1 MGLTSALQV
10 GRSALQTSQAAIEL
24 AGNNLSNVATRG
36 YSRQEMVITPAGVSN
51 IGGGNFIGRGVQLE
65 QIIRRTDEALNSRL
79 RGSIAD
85 QSGAL
90 MKQEIIGQIEALQ
103 NELTGIDLST
113 NLNDFFNA
121 FGDLSNRPLESSLRS
136 LVLQR
141 GETLAGFVRDLRGGL
156 SDLREQLDT
165 RIRNSA
171 TAANDL
177 LTQIEALNEQI
188 SFTEGGAGSGAH
200 GLRDQ
205 RDQILGELSKYIDI
219 SVIEQASGV
228 VDVFVGSTPIVLN
241 GKSRGLEV
249 RVETTNGAVQH
260 DVVVADDGTRLR
272 AGSGEIGALI
282 DLRENSIDA
291 AVGALDDFAGE
302 LIRQVNLIHASG
314 QGSTGFASVTG
325 ATQVL
330 DATVALS
337 DPDSGL
343 GFTPNHGSFQVHV
356 TQKSTGQRI
365 TTTINV
371 DLDGINAATDTTLNS
386 LTADIDAITN
396 VTASVTLTGKLQM
409 SVDSSDFE
417 VSFSDDTSGAL
428 AALGVNTFFT
438 GTDSFDIGVNQVL
451 QDNVSLVAAGQGH
464 VAGDNRNAIAL
475 EGLRQLK
482 IPSLGG
488 LSLTDMWGR
497 HVEDIAIQ
505 LDQANRQVEADSVV
519 RDSLEAQRQNVSGVN
534 ADEEAINLLTF
545 QRMFQAS
552 AKFLS
557 IVDEMMQT
565 LMQVI

>member
-36 YSRQEMVITPAGVSN
+36 YSRQEMVIVPAGVTEVGS
-51 IGGGNFIGRGVQLE
+51 GNFIGRGVQLQ
-65 QIIRRTDEALNSRL
+65 QIVRRTDEALNTRI
-79 RGSIAD
+79 RGAIAD

-121 FGDLSNRPLESSLRS
+121 FGDLSNRPLDSSLRS

-156 SDLREQLDT
+156 SELRTQLDA
-165 RIRNSA
+165 RIRNASS
-171 TAANDL
+171 AANDL
-177 LTQIEALNEQI
+177 LTQIATLNKQI
-188 SFTEGGAGSGAH
+188 SQTEGGQGGAH

-205 RDQILGELSKYIDI
+205 RDQLLGELSKYIDI
-219 SVIEQASGV
+219 SVHEQDSGV
-228 VDVFVGSTPIVLN
+228 VDVFVGSTPVILN
-241 GKSRGLEV
+241 GKNRGLDV
-249 RVETTNGAVQH
+249 RVQTVNGVLQH
-260 DVVVADDGTRLR
+260 EVVVAEDGTRIR
-272 AGSGEIGALI
+272 AGSGELGALI
-282 DLRENSIDA
+282 DLRENSIDGA
-291 AVGALDDFAGE
+291 IGALDEFTGQ
-302 LIRQVNLIHASG
+302 LIYQVNRIHSSG
-314 QGSTGFASVTG
+314 QGSQGFSTVTG

-330 DATVALS
+330 DATVALT
-337 DPDSGL
+337 DPASGL
-343 GFTPNHGSFQVHV
+343 GFTPTHGSFQVHV

-371 DLDGINAATDTTLNS
+371 DLDGINAGADTSLNS
-386 LTADIDAITN
+386 LTSDIDAMAN
-396 VTASVTLTGKLQM
+396 VTASITAAGRLRIAA
-409 SVDSSDFE
+409 DSSDFE
-417 VSFSDDTSGAL
+417 ISFSDDTSGAL
-428 AALGVNTFFT
+428 AALGINTFFT
-438 GTDSFDIGVNQVL
+438 GKDSFDIGVNQTLV
-451 QDNVSLVAAGQGH
+451 DNVGLVAAGQGH

-475 EGLRQLK
+475 EGLRQQK
-482 IPSLGG
+482 FSELGG

-505 LDQANRQVEADSVV
+505 LDQANRQVQADSVV
-519 RDSLEAQRQNVSGVN
+519 RDALESQRQNVSGVN